1 MVEFDIYFM
10 IRTAFPRAVV
20 MDVYG
25 VAWAKYFLEN
35 FWRCSEVLF
44 WLLLKIA
51 LEEVFDSFYMV

>member
-20 MDVYG
+20 MDVYD

-35 FWRCSEVLF
+35 FWRGSEAVF

-51 LEEVFDSFYMV
+51 L